1 MNTNIFV
8 NMNIFV
14 FINIF
19 VNVNNPRIPIIMY
32 TKVPFTPEIGYYSV
46 QSSF

>member
-1 MNTNIFV
+1 MNTDIFVNVNIFV
-8 NMNIFV
+8 NMN
-14 FINIF
+14 
-19 VNVNNPRIPIIMY
+19 NPRIFIIMY